1 MYIYIIKQSYEALP
15 ENILFCK
22 IIKKQNV
29 TTYFKIPVRFVRYI
43 RNTTVEPKMGFYV
56 GCELSVSEINYPN
69 LILGS
74 NPDFPR
80 VSPSLQIHI
89 PCFLVQGWTAAVP
102 WHWLRHRSRTQTP
115 PSLRSSVAPPHP
127 PRGITRLR
135 FVALFSDHFLTRH
148 WVALPG
154 IVYIKMLE
162 KTRHYE

>member
-1 MYIYIIKQSYEALP
+1 
-15 ENILFCK
+15 
-22 IIKKQNV
+22 
-29 TTYFKIPVRFVRYI
+29 
-43 RNTTVEPKMGFYV
+43 MGFYV

-80 VSPSLQIHI
+80 VSPSLQIYI

-162 KTRHYE
+162 KNTTLWINKTKKCRSYVPFKLLQIKWKKTNQQKMIFFLKIRSVN